1 MISYKKLLTMLSEK
15 GISIYDFK
23 KYKIVGTAT
32 IDKLR
37 NNTGNI
43 DTRSINSICAYLHCQ
58 PGDIMEYVPDNEEIN
73 KWFIPA
79 LLLIL
84 LHTSKTV

>member
-1 MISYKKLLTMLSEK
+1 MMISYNKLLTMLSDRN
-15 GISIYDFK
+15 ISIYEFK
-23 KYKIVGTAT
+23 KYKVVGTAT

-58 PGDIMEYVPDNEEIN
+58 PGDILEYIPDDQNN
-73 KWFIPA
+73 N
-79 LLLIL
+79 
-84 LHTSKTV
+84 